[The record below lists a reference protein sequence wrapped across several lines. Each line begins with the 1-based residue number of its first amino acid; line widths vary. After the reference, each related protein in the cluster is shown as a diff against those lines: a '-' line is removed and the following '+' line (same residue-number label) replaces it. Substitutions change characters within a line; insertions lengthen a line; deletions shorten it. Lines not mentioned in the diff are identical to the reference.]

1 MSDRVETWLAAAGL
15 QRLNAAFRAQE
26 IEYEHLTELTEPE
39 LRELGLTIGERKR
52 FHRALQVEAATM
64 PPPRV
69 EPVTL
74 AERRPLT
81 LMFVDL
87 VNSTSLGERLDPE
100 DLLEVIRLY
109 RQSASGAIERY
120 GGHIARLVGDG
131 ILAYFCYPT
140 AHENDTERAI
150 RAALDIVAAVGGLS
164 TPARRPL
171 QVRIGIATGR
181 VIISDLLSGGSADM
195 RTVTGSTPNLAAR
208 LQSLAP
214 PNGIVVSEL
223 THERVQSLF
232 VSVDLGKQDLK
243 GFTVPQHVFQLL
255 RAVQD
260 GAAPIR
266 RSTRL
271 TPLFGRE
278 AELLA
283 LSEQWKSAQSGV
295 GRFAVITGEAGIGKS
310 RLVER
315 FLDTLSGADATIVR
329 LSSSA
334 FDQNSPLRPLLTYLR
349 STAGIDPEDMPGVK
363 QAKLAVIFRG
373 PDTPERLSVISDLL
387 RIQSPPQLSD
397 ASPTQLRE
405 LSLQALLDHF
415 VALAQERPLCVVAED
430 LHWLDPTSRDLLAR
444 LAAAAAERA
453 ILVLATSRED
463 ADAALFAG
471 SSDAAAADL
480 DDAEAPLHLALHTL
494 DRDDVL
500 SMVQSLFGD
509 QPVPASVAQ
518 QIAAKTDGVPLLIEE
533 FIRPLLKSKVHVDW
547 SRMALG
553 EGEGSAV
560 PVSLQDMLMA
570 RLDQSGPAKEL
581 AQIGAVI
588 GRMSRRGLLAVV
600 SQLSEEELADGLTA
614 LSDAGVMFAHTQD
627 GHDCYSFS
635 HALVR
640 DAAYDSL
647 LRQRRRELHARVA
660 DALFEFD
667 EESVE
672 SQPELLALHLTEA
685 GAVERAFPYW
695 LLAAQRS
702 LRRSALL
709 EAASLLRRG
718 LAAVDATP
726 ATAERTERRLQLM
739 SLLGPV
745 LIALR
750 GPGSPEAQAHY
761 NDAYELAQ
769 AEEESGSHFPVLWGW
784 WRLSQDFHTMRDR
797 ASVLLSQARKRADP
811 ERILQAH
818 HCNWASEYN
827 AGDLCGCLDHISAGM
842 AVYAEN
848 DFRHHAA
855 LYGNHD
861 ARVCAHGELA
871 QVYWMQGKLRQATAE
886 EAQSFAWAETLGH
899 LGSRIH
905 AMDMALLHRSY
916 RQEHASVSS
925 LADELLAFTGQHGLA
940 DHRAKAMIFHGW
952 AAAAGGNAASGLEV
966 LVSGLSRQREIG
978 TLEDFPIYVCLH
990 AEALIAAGRADAA
1003 VDELQRARA
1012 QFDELGLRIWLP
1024 EVLRSLGAAMLL
1036 ADPASTAK
1044 AAGVFREAAALAAK
1058 QGAAMLDL
1066 RIAASEAE
1074 LALRMGRAAWGYNR
1088 LLKAMA
1094 AVPEGKCSLE
1104 WRRASELLARFDAR
1118 LVHSKLDKA

>member
-1 MSDRVETWLAAAGL
+1 MSDRVETWLAVAGL
-15 QRLNAAFRAQE
+15 QRLNVAFREQE
-26 IEYEHLTELTEPE
+26 IEYDHLAELTESE
-39 LRELGLTIGERKR
+39 LRELGMTIGERRR
-52 FHRALQVEAATM
+52 FHRALQTEVATVR
-64 PPPRV
+64 PPARV

-87 VNSTSLGERLDPE
+87 VNSTGLGELLDPE

-109 RQSASGAIERY
+109 RQAAGGAIERF
-120 GGHIARLVGDG
+120 GGHVARLVGDG
-131 ILAYFCYPT
+131 ILAYFCYPA
-140 AHENDTERAI
+140 AHENDTERAS
-150 RAALDIVAAVGGLS
+150 RAALDIVTAVSCLS

-171 QVRIGIATGR
+171 QVRIGIATGQ
-181 VIISDLLSGGSADM
+181 VIISDLLSGGSDR

-208 LQSLAP
+208 LQGLAP

-232 VSVDLGKQDLK
+232 VSVDLGKQELK
-243 GFTVPQHVFQLL
+243 GFTAPQHVFQLL

-271 TPLFGRE
+271 TPLFGRA
-278 AELLA
+278 AELSA
-283 LSEQWKSAQSGV
+283 LSALWKSAQSGD
-295 GRFAVITGEAGIGKS
+295 GRAAVISGEAGIGKS

-315 FLDTLSGADATIVR
+315 FLDTLSVADATIVR

-349 STAGIDPEDMPGVK
+349 STAGIDPEDNADLK
-363 QAKLAVIFRG
+363 QAKLAAIFRG
-373 PDTPERLSVISDLL
+373 AGTPERLSVIADLL
-387 RIQSPPQLSD
+387 RIQSPPQLSE
-397 ASPTQLRE
+397 ASPTRLRE
-405 LSLQALLDHF
+405 LSLQVLLDHF
-415 VALAQERPLCVVAED
+415 IALAGDRPLCVVVED

-444 LAAAAAERA
+444 LGGVAAGNA

-463 ADAALFAG
+463 TDAAVFAG
-471 SSDAAAADL
+471 
-480 DDAEAPLHLALHTL
+480 DDAKAPLHLALRTL
-494 DRDDVL
+494 DRDDVFG
-500 SMVQSLFGD
+500 MVQSLFGD
-509 QPVPASVAQ
+509 QPVPASVAR

-533 FIRPLLKSKVHVDW
+533 FIRPLLKSQVEVDW

-553 EGEGSAV
+553 EGEGAGV

-588 GRMSRRGLLAVV
+588 GRMSRRSLLGLV
-600 SQLSEEELADGLTA
+600 SRLPEAELDAGLTA

-647 LRQRRRELHARVA
+647 LRLRRRELHSRVA
-660 DALFEFD
+660 DALLEFD
-667 EESVE
+667 GESVE

-695 LLAAQRS
+695 LTAAQRS

-718 LAAVDATP
+718 MAAVDATP
-726 ATAERTERRLQLM
+726 VSTERTERRLQLM

-750 GPGSPEAQAHY
+750 GPGSAEAQAHY
-761 NDAYELAQ
+761 NDAYELAHAQ
-769 AEEESGSHFPVLWGW
+769 EESGSHFPVLWGW

-797 ASVLLSQARKRADP
+797 ASVLLGQARKRADP
-811 ERILQAH
+811 AQMLQAH

-827 AGDLCGCLDHISAGM
+827 AGNLCGCLEHISAGM
-842 AVYAEN
+842 AVYADN

-871 QVYWMQGKLRQATAE
+871 QVYWMQGKLHQAAAE
-886 EAQSFAWAETLGH
+886 EAQSFGWAETLGH
-899 LGSRIH
+899 LGSRVH

-916 RQEHASVSS
+916 RQEHAAVSS

-952 AAAAGGNAASGLEV
+952 AAAAGGSAASGLEV

-978 TLEDFPIYVCLH
+978 TLEDFPIYACLH

-1036 ADPASTAK
+1036 ADPASTA
-1044 AAGVFREAAALAAK
+1044 AATAIFREAAVLAAE
-1058 QGAAMLDL
+1058 QGASMLDL

-1074 LALRMGRAAWGYNR
+1074 LAQRIDRSVWGHERLRT
-1088 LLKAMA
+1088 AMA
-1094 AVPEGKCSLE
+1094 AVPEGKGSLE
-1104 WRRASELLARFDAR
+1104 WRLASELMERFDAR
-1118 LVHSKLDKA
+1118 LVHSKLDKE